1 MGISTSVQDEVIET
15 RFTPLPE
22 TIKKKKNMKQWFL
35 IRETSGDKR
44 DPSVT
49 ETNYHLNS
57 HRKKKAFDKT
67 PISIPFQ
74 FF

>member
-1 MGISTSVQDEVIET
+1 MKRYLCSYSRNTVTIRDRKTNQQLQLNHLTDDVAKVYTDAIS
-15 RFTPLPE
+15 
-22 TIKKKKNMKQWFL
+22 
-35 IRETSGDKR
+35 
-44 DPSVT
+44 